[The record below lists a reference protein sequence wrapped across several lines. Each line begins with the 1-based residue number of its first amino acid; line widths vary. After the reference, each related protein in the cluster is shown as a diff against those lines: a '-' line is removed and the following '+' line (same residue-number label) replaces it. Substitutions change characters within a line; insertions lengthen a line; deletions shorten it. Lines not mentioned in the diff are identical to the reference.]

1 MVRLLVFTIA
11 ACTLLVG
18 HGFAQDACKLTPIGT
33 ATVAAVRD
41 GRTLSLTD
49 GRTLRLAG
57 IEVTDASRAALQRFA
72 GGQTLRL
79 QKLGPDHDR
88 YGRLLAFAFAGDSEE
103 SLQQALL
110 AAGAARVGPR
120 VGDKACAGTLLAA
133 ERAARAGRRGLWA
146 ESRFWPINAR
156 NLARL
161 AANRGRFVLVEGK
174 VLSVHPSGGT
184 IYVNFGRHWTRDFS
198 VIILRRWRS
207 AFAAA
212 GVDPQRLSGRR
223 IRVRGFL
230 EMRRGPVIE
239 AETPEQIE
247 FADDIGG
254 AGNSKKDK

>member
-1 MVRLLVFTIA
+1 MVRLLVSAIA
-11 ACTLLVG
+11 ACTLLAG
-18 HGFAQDACKLTPIGT
+18 HGFAQSACKLTPIGT

-57 IEVTDASRAALQRFA
+57 IEVTDTSRAALQRLA
-72 GGQTLRL
+72 VAGQTLRL
-79 QKLGPDHDR
+79 EKLGPDHDR
-88 YGRLLAFAFAGDSEE
+88 YGRLLAFAFAGDGKE

-110 AAGAARVGPR
+110 AAGEARVGAR
-120 VGDKACAGTLLAA
+120 VGDMACAGALLAA
-133 ERAARAGRRGLWA
+133 ERAARAGRRGLWGD
-146 ESRFWPINAR
+146 SRFWPINAG

-184 IYVNFGRHWTRDFS
+184 IYLNFGRRWTRDFS

-223 IRVRGFL
+223 IRVRGFI

-239 AETPEQIE
+239 AEAPEQIE
-247 FADDIGG
+247 FADG
-254 AGNSKKDK
+254 ARKSNKDE